1 MKKRWL
7 VALIVAVGAVP
18 AAADVVLTGEEA
30 ANPMLETEYAGI
42 RNSIC
47 PAPGSPP
54 FNYEEAFDT
63 AKQRMDAVKVF
74 DNLYFVGMKT
84 ASSWALTT
92 PEGIILLDAM
102 FHYNVKETIVAGLEQ
117 MGLDPATIRYVIV
130 AHGHNDHFGGA
141 RYLQDAYGARIVMSA
156 LDWDHIEKW
165 PQIGSPAPLP
175 KRDIEAQ
182 DGDEISLGGTT
193 VRLVLTPGHTPGTL
207 GFIFPARDGGIE
219 HRVGYWGGGAV
230 SYLPPEEIE
239 AYIAS
244 ARRFAAIDPAID
256 VEMSNHPSLD
266 GALLKFDA
274 LAKRETDGP
283 HPFVTG
289 NAGFR
294 RWMDVIANCAGEVLE
309 RKRSAPPP

>member
-1 MKKRWL
+1 MIERRIL
-7 VALIVAVGAVP
+7 VLILALGSAP
-18 AAADVVLTGEEA
+18 AMTEIVLTGEA
-30 ANPMLETEYAGI
+30 ASSAMLEAEYAGI

-47 PAPGSPP
+47 PPPDAPP
-54 FNYEEAFDT
+54 FNYAEAFDT
-63 AKQRMDAVKVF
+63 EKQRMDAVKVF

-102 FHYNVKETIVAGLEQ
+102 FHYNVRETIVAGLAQ
-117 MGLDPATIRYVIV
+117 LGLDPATIRYVIV

-141 RYLQDAYGARIVMSA
+141 KYLQDTYGARVVMSA
-156 LDWDHIEKW
+156 DDWNHIETW
-165 PQIGSPAPLP
+165 PQLGSPAPLP
-175 KRDIEAQ
+175 RRDIEAR
-182 DGDEISLGGTT
+182 DGDEVTLGGTT
-193 VRLVLTPGHTPGTL
+193 VKLVLTPGHTPGTL
-207 GFIFPARDGGIE
+207 GFVFPVRDGGEE

-230 SYLPPEEIE
+230 SYLSPGEIE
-239 AYIAS
+239 TYMES
-244 ARRFAAIDPAID
+244 ARKFAGIDPAID

-274 LAKRETDGP
+274 LMRRAPGSP

-294 RWMDVIANCAGEVLE
+294 RWMDVIAGCAGEVLA
-309 RKRSAPPP
+309 RKNAAPPP